1 MTSVLKVMWLVSSMS
16 VTHAKMSMV
25 WTTGQLTLASVIIYG
40 REKLNCWHCNK
51 ELIWGSDYDISDE
64 NDAYVMMTVLSC
76 PKCNSLVEVYY
87 PKEEYEND
95 EV

>member
-1 MTSVLKVMWLVSSMS
+1 M
-16 VTHAKMSMV
+16 
-25 WTTGQLTLASVIIYG
+25 
-40 REKLNCWHCNK
+40 NCWHCK
-51 ELIWGSDYDISDE
+51 TELIWGSDYDISDE

>member
-1 MTSVLKVMWLVSSMS
+1 M
-16 VTHAKMSMV
+16 
-25 WTTGQLTLASVIIYG
+25 
-40 REKLNCWHCNK
+40 NCWHCNK

-87 PKEEYEND
+87 PREEYEDD